1 MKIVIIG
8 GGASGLVSAIYAK
21 NKNNEVIVLERN
33 SRCAKKLLLTGN
45 GKCNY
50 WNSNI
55 DYTNYIS
62 DDLDVLK
69 NIITNENK
77 KEALNLFDSLG
88 IIPYIKDGYYYPLS
102 NKSSSITEAL
112 ILECKLREV
121 EFIND
126 FLVTDIKKEK
136 DKFVIKSN
144 AEEIIADKVI
154 VSTGSKAYPKTGSDG
169 MGYDFASSFNHT
181 IITPLPALTSLI
193 VKRPLKNCKGVRC
206 EVSLKLYEE
215 DDFIKEEYG
224 QMQITDKGIS
234 GICTFNLSGIINKG
248 LNKNKKETIYVNFLP
263 SLNLNEKETITF
275 LQNRESKITGRNIE
289 QLLEALLDYHIVKVI
304 LKSSNINSN
313 KCFNEL
319 NKKEQSLLAKN
330 LISYPLEIVE
340 TDSFNHAQVC
350 LGGIK
355 LSEINPKTMQSL
367 KEENLYFT
375 GEILDAAGPCG
386 GYNLAFA
393 FITGMIAGKGVNNA

>member
-1 MKIVIIG
+1 
-8 GGASGLVSAIYAK
+8 
-21 NKNNEVIVLERN
+21 
-33 SRCAKKLLLTGN
+33 
-45 GKCNY
+45 
-50 WNSNI
+50 
-55 DYTNYIS
+55 
-62 DDLDVLK
+62 
-69 NIITNENK
+69 
-77 KEALNLFDSLG
+77 
-88 IIPYIKDGYYYPLS
+88 
-102 NKSSSITEAL
+102 
-112 ILECKLREV
+112 
-121 EFIND
+121 
-126 FLVTDIKKEK
+126 
-136 DKFVIKSN
+136 
-144 AEEIIADKVI
+144 
-154 VSTGSKAYPKTGSDG
+154 
-169 MGYDFASSFNHT
+169 
-181 IITPLPALTSLI
+181 
-193 VKRPLKNCKGVRC
+193 
-206 EVSLKLYEE
+206 
-215 DDFIKEEYG
+215 
-224 QMQITDKGIS
+224 MQITDKGIS

-263 SLNLNEKETITF
+263 SLNLNEKETIIF

-319 NKKEQSLLAKN
+319 NKKEKSLLAKN